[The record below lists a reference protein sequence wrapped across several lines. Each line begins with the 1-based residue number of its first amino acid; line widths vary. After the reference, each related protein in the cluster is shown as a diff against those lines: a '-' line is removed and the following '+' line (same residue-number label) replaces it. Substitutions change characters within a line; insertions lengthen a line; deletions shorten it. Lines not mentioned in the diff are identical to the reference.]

1 MTTWKRWQDYVTM
14 VFGVLLFISPLV
26 FGETSHHISTYG
38 AYVLGVLLFASGIV
52 AAATKEPRRSLIVNA
67 PGIAAVITFVAAVV
81 LAFGGAPGIAL
92 SAGVLAIL
100 TVAVGATLRMGRA
113 AEMKSV

>member
-1 MTTWKRWQDYVTM
+1 
-14 VFGVLLFISPLV
+14 
-26 FGETSHHISTYG
+26 
-38 AYVLGVLLFASGIV
+38 
-52 AAATKEPRRSLIVNA
+52 
-67 PGIAAVITFVAAVV
+67 VITFVAAVV

>member
-1 MTTWKRWQDYVTM
+1 MTAWKRWQDYVTM

-38 AYVLGVLLFASGIV
+38 AYVLAVLLFASGIV
-52 AAATKEPRRSLIVNA
+52 AAATPEPRRSLIVNA
-67 PGIAAVITFVAAVV
+67 PGIAAVITFIAAIV

-92 SAGVLAIL
+92 SAGVLAVL
-100 TVAVGATLRMGRA
+100 TVAVGATLRMGGA
-113 AEMKSV
+113 TETKSI